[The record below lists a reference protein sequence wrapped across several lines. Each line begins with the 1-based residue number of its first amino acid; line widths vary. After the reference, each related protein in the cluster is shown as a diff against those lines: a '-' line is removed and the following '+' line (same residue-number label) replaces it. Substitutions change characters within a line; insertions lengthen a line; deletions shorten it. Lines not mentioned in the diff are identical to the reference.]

1 MADATFT
8 GERPGWGTDFDY
20 DEARHLAAYDYAN
33 TLVAGKKVM
42 DAGCGEGWGT
52 QRLADSAASV
62 TGVDYSAEAVGACRA
77 KWKKPNLEFRRVD
90 LTEAPDAADKFDV
103 VINFQVLEHID
114 DPRPF
119 LRGLRSRVADDGVL
133 MLTTPNIL
141 MSFSENPYHLHEYTA
156 DELRALLGEF
166 FGSIE
171 ILGVHGNARVQA
183 FDERRKKSIERIL
196 RLDPLGI
203 RNMLPQW
210 LINFAFARLAVLV
223 RQQAKGGADTP
234 EKIEPTDFSV
244 AGENVDSAL
253 DLVAL
258 CRP

>member
-1 MADATFT
+1 MAEATFT

-20 DEARHLAAYDYAN
+20 DEARHLAAYDYAS
-33 TLVAGKKVM
+33 TLAAGKQVM

-52 QRLADSAASV
+52 QRIADCASSV
-62 TGVDYSAEAVGACRA
+62 TGVDYSAEAVAACQS

-90 LTEAPDAADKFDV
+90 LTEAPDGAQRYDV
-103 VINFQVLEHID
+103 ILNFQVIEHIV

-119 LRGLRSRVADDGVL
+119 LRGLRARLADDGVL
-133 MLTTPNIL
+133 MLTTPNIA
-141 MSFSENPYHLHEYTA
+141 MSFSENPYHVREYTA
-156 DELRALLGEF
+156 QQLRELLLEV
-166 FGSIE
+166 FGSVE
-171 ILGVHGNARVQA
+171 IVGMQGNDRVKL
-183 FDERRKKSIERIL
+183 FDDRRKAAIQRIL

-203 RNMLPQW
+203 RNILPQW

-223 RQQAKGGADTP
+223 RQQAKSNESADDL
-234 EKIEPTDFSV
+234 IEPSDFFV
-244 AGENVDSAL
+244 AGENVDTAL